1 VFATGSTD
9 CCCSSR
15 TLKPAVKTLAAE
27 TDACLSRLHVD
38 PNQQLATSSGVPAVH
53 TLVVFGSGVLVEE
66 VDLQGDEWVQLLIE
80 RYAE

>member
-1 VFATGSTD
+1 
-9 CCCSSR
+9 
-15 TLKPAVKTLAAE
+15 
-27 TDACLSRLHVD
+27 
-38 PNQQLATSSGVPAVH
+38 VH